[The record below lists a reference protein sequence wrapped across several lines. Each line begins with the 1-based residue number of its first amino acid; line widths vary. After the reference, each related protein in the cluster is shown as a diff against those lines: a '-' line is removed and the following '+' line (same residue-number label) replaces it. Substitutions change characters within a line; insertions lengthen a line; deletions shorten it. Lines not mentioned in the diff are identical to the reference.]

1 MTETASTA
9 DAVPPGYQR
18 VGDNRIRELVGRGL
32 EEFVVGQIIEHR
44 PARTVTETDHVLT
57 LALTGN
63 GAPVHSDLRF
73 CEQMGRER
81 PLVCGVVTL
90 GIVLGATVRSTSG
103 LTSGN
108 LALDG
113 LRLEHPVHVGD
124 TLRAETE
131 ILAARLSNSRPQH
144 GVVTC
149 RTDGYNQHDQRVIT
163 FTRVFLV
170 PADASQVRDAAGY

>member
-1 MTETASTA
+1 MSSV
-9 DAVPPGYQR
+9 VPKGYR
-18 VGDNRIRELVGRGL
+18 PVGENRIRENVGLGL
-32 EEFVVGQIIEHR
+32 DDVVIGQVIEHR

-63 GAPVHSDLRF
+63 PAPVHCDTQF
-73 CEQMGRER
+73 CERTGRDR
-81 PLVCGVVTL
+81 PLVCGIVPL

-103 LTSGN
+103 LTTAS

-113 LRLEHPVHVGD
+113 LRLENPVHVGD

-131 ILAARLSNSRPQH
+131 ILTARPCRSRPEC

-149 RTDGYNQHDQRVIT
+149 RTNGYNQNDERVIT
-163 FTRVFLV
+163 FTRAFLV
-170 PADASQVRDAAGY
+170 PADARQVRDTTGY